1 MRCGHR
7 ARLGVGEVSPAEF
20 VVRRLRTVL
29 FCPSSST
36 SRGPPLHSVPV
47 HWGEGD
53 GAQGGEGGGGD
64 VEEEEARRR
73 QRLARGLQMPGP
85 RSTAQG
91 TRDRRVSCW
100 RRVGVHARVSQAN
113 EREVRAGEGVRD
125 VREVQQLVGEG
136 EELGEE
142 REKSVG
148 GGGGGAGAAGG

>member
-1 MRCGHR
+1 M
-7 ARLGVGEVSPAEF
+7 GEVTPAEF
-20 VVRRLRTVL
+20 VVRRLLTVL

-36 SRGPPLHSVPV
+36 SRGSPLHSVPF

-64 VEEEEARRR
+64 VEEARRR

-91 TRDRRVSCW
+91 TRDSRVSRW
-100 RRVGVHARVSQAN
+100 RRVGVHAWVSQAN

-148 GGGGGAGAAGG
+148 LRGGEGTGAAGG

>member
-1 MRCGHR
+1 MTARR
-7 ARLGVGEVSPAEF
+7 AGK
-20 VVRRLRTVL
+20 
-29 FCPSSST
+29 
-36 SRGPPLHSVPV
+36 
-47 HWGEGD
+47 
-53 GAQGGEGGGGD
+53 GGGGGRGGGGGGGGGG
-64 VEEEEARRR
+64 EEEEARRR

-91 TRDRRVSCW
+91 TRDSRVSRW

-148 GGGGGAGAAGG
+148 LGRGEELELLEGEGKVRGG